1 MKDNTKQIK
10 GEQLEKDFA
19 KFINALPGYKVLGR
33 RQFFK
38 GTIAKRNY
46 EIDIVA
52 ENYLF
57 KIQRFYIYYL
67 SIITILFILHAV
79 SLIDFISSASVI
91 FAKVI
96 PNISFTGTIITL
108 IVISIIPFF
117 LRHYYPT
124 LIFIESK
131 NLSTKVKRDHMNKFI
146 NNVKDIVHKK
156 GIKKSYKLV
165 FVSYLGYDKDAI
177 QFARHHKVECWK
189 GSGKKFQKVSLK

>member
-1 MKDNTKQIK
+1 MKDNAKQIK

-19 KFINALPGYKVLGR
+19 RFMNALPGYKVLGR

-57 KIQRFYIYYL
+57 KIKRFYVIYL
-67 SIITILFILHAV
+67 SLLAILLLLHSLSFIDL
-79 SLIDFISSASVI
+79 FGSAGVI
-91 FAKVI
+91 FSKVI
-96 PNISFTGTIITL
+96 PEISFTGTIL
-108 IVISIIPFF
+108 CLVIISLIPFL
-117 LRHYYPT
+117 LRKYYPT

-156 GIKKSYKLV
+156 GIKKSYRLV
-165 FVSYLGYDKDAI
+165 FVSYLGYDKDAL

-189 GSGKKFQKVSLK
+189 GSGKKFHKIR